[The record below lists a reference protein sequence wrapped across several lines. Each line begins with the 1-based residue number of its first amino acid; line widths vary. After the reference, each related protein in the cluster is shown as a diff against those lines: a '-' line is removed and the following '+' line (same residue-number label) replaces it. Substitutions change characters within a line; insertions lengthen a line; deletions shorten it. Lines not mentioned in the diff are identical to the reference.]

1 MLPFRAIV
9 FDLDG
14 TLVNSVSSIAA
25 SLNALLAEEG
35 LPPVD
40 PADVTDMVGDGG
52 KKLLERGFAR
62 AGRRLG
68 SGEVDGMFQ
77 RYIPMLE
84 DMPPAPGDLYPGV
97 RETLARL
104 EADGLALG
112 VCSNK
117 PYGPSLA
124 ALRTVGLLDMFGAV
138 IGGDSLPQRKPDP
151 EPLLACLAKLGA
163 EPDEAVMVGDNAND
177 VGTARAARVPVIAV
191 TYGYPRMPVS
201 ALGADLVIDRFD
213 ELPGALERLGERV
226 G

>member
-14 TLVNSVSSIAA
+14 TLVNSVGSITT
-25 SLNALLAEEG
+25 SLNTLLAEEG
-35 LPPVD
+35 LPAVD
-40 PADVTDMVGDGG
+40 QADVVDMVGDGG

-84 DMPPAPGDLYPGV
+84 DMPPAPDDLYPGV

-104 EADGLALG
+104 TGEGLALG

-117 PYGPSLA
+117 PYGPSLE
-124 ALRTVGLLDMFGAV
+124 ALRAVGLLETFGAV
-138 IGGDSLPQRKPDP
+138 IGGDSLPQRKPEP
-151 EPLLACLAKLGA
+151 EPLLACLDKLGA

-191 TYGYPRMPVS
+191 SYGYPRMPVS
-201 ALGADLVIDRFD
+201 ALGADLIIDHFAD
-213 ELPGALERLGERV
+213 LPGALERLAERV